1 MNSHDYIIVGA
12 GSAGCVLARRLTE
25 DPHVRVLLIEA
36 GGPDRRREIHI
47 PAAFSKLFKSECDW
61 NYSTTP
67 QPGLDGRELFWPR
80 GKVLG
85 GSSSINAMMY
95 IRGHRSDYDRW
106 RDGGNVG
113 WGFEDV
119 LPLFKRSEHQERGAS
134 EFHATGGPLN
144 VADVRTLNPLSRAFV
159 ESAAERGMDR
169 TTDFNGSHQD
179 GVGYYQVTQR
189 KGRRHSA
196 AAAFL
201 TPVLVRPNLT
211 VETGA
216 LAHRVVIE
224 DGRAVGVDYSRDG
237 HVHRAHASREVILSG
252 GAVNS
257 PQLLMLSGVGPAD
270 HLREHRIPV
279 VADSPDVGENLQDH
293 LLVIVAYRCSKPV
306 SLAKAESLPS
316 VLRYL
321 AFRSGPLSSN
331 IGEAGGF
338 LRTRDGLIAPDI
350 QVIFGPA
357 YYLNHGF
364 TKVEGHGF
372 SVGPVLLR
380 PKSRGR
386 IRLGSS
392 DPAAPP
398 IIDPAYFSEAS
409 DLEVLVEG
417 VKRCR
422 EMVTGRALEPFR
434 GEEYAPGTDVRSDAD
449 IAAFVRRSVETLYHP
464 VGTCRMGP
472 DARSVVDHDL
482 RVCGV
487 ERLRVV
493 DASIMPDIVGGNTNA
508 PTIMIGEKGAVLI
521 RGERG

>member
-95 IRGHRSDYDRW
+95 VRGHRTDYDRW

-201 TPVLVRPNLT
+201 SAALFGGSFLAVVTAITHVARQVTPPGSWTRVIGALT
-211 VETGA
+211 VAFA
-216 LAHRVVIE
+216 L
-224 DGRAVGVDYSRDG
+224 G
-237 HVHRAHASREVILSG
+237 
-252 GAVNS
+252 
-257 PQLLMLSGVGPAD
+257 Q
-270 HLREHRIPV
+270 
-279 VADSPDVGENLQDH
+279 
-293 LLVIVAYRCSKPV
+293 
-306 SLAKAESLPS
+306 
-316 VLRYL
+316 
-321 AFRSGPLSSN
+321 
-331 IGEAGGF
+331 
-338 LRTRDGLIAPDI
+338 
-350 QVIFGPA
+350 
-357 YYLNHGF
+357 
-364 TKVEGHGF
+364 
-372 SVGPVLLR
+372 
-380 PKSRGR
+380 
-386 IRLGSS
+386 
-392 DPAAPP
+392 
-398 IIDPAYFSEAS
+398 
-409 DLEVLVEG
+409 
-417 VKRCR
+417 
-422 EMVTGRALEPFR
+422 
-434 GEEYAPGTDVRSDAD
+434 
-449 IAAFVRRSVETLYHP
+449 
-464 VGTCRMGP
+464 
-472 DARSVVDHDL
+472 
-482 RVCGV
+482 
-487 ERLRVV
+487 
-493 DASIMPDIVGGNTNA
+493 
-508 PTIMIGEKGAVLI
+508 
-521 RGERG
+521 